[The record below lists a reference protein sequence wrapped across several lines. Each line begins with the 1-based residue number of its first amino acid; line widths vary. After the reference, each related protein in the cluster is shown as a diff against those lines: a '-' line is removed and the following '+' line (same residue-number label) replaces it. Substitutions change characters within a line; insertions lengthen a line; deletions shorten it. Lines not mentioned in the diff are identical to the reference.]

1 MSAEWQA
8 IPFCLLFSKTR
19 GSIFPVDR
27 KKPNEFFVELIN
39 WVFRR
44 LLLACLPCVK
54 THACSYAGIYILSL
68 SVCKYAY
75 VCSGRHVYTW
85 SRLLSREQFP
95 SLKLLELRHAL
106 LLKTYFS

>member
-8 IPFCLLFSKTR
+8 IPFCQIFSKTR

-68 SVCKYAY
+68 CVQICICMFWEAC
-75 VCSGRHVYTW
+75 VH
-85 SRLLSREQFP
+85 
-95 SLKLLELRHAL
+95 LESAS
-106 LLKTYFS
+106 K

>member
-1 MSAEWQA
+1 MMILQYSKKTLRYYWFIILHMSAEWQA
-8 IPFCLLFSKTR
+8 IPFCLLFSKTC

-68 SVCKYAY
+68 CV
-75 VCSGRHVYTW
+75 
-85 SRLLSREQFP
+85 
-95 SLKLLELRHAL
+95 
-106 LLKTYFS
+106 